1 MSEKLK
7 AISLFSGAGID
18 EFYLDDVGVEVVLA
32 NEIIESRADAY
43 KALHKNQNVIN
54 DDICKSEIK
63 NEIIRVAK
71 DNKINLIIATP
82 PCQGVSWAGA
92 NKTGD
97 SLLKDKRN
105 FLVLNA
111 IEIFD
116 AVRPDYFIIENVPRF
131 KEMLFPIEDK
141 WATLEELL
149 RKKYS
154 KEYDILVSIL
164 DAADFGVPQTR
175 LRIVYRMWK
184 KGLKWSEPQ
193 RTAPINLREAI
204 GFLPSL
210 EAGEKSDIKNHYAR
224 KHPKNHIECM
234 KHTPTGKSAYD
245 NEQFYPR
252 KMNGEKIKGFKNT
265 FKRMWWDRPAP
276 TLTMRNEIISSQEN
290 VHPGKLLPDGT
301 WSDAR
306 VLTLRELLIV
316 SSLPPDLDVPQ
327 NLSETSFRQ
336 IIGEGIPPRMFS
348 KIIEQI
354 GK

>member
-1 MSEKLK
+1 MSKGLK

-18 EFYLDDVGVEVVLA
+18 EFYLSNVGVDVVLA
-32 NEIIESRADAY
+32 NEIIESRATAY
-43 KALHKNQNVIN
+43 KALHKNQKVIN
-54 DDICKSEIK
+54 DDICKSQVK
-63 NEIIRVAK
+63 NEIIEFAK
-71 DNKINLIIATP
+71 DGNIDLIIATP

-97 SLLKDKRN
+97 SLIKDKRN

-131 KEMLFPIEDK
+131 KEMLFPIENE
-141 WATLEELL
+141 WYTLEELL

-154 KEYDILVSIL
+154 EEYEISVLIL
-164 DAADFGVPQTR
+164 DAADYGVPQTR

-184 KGLKWSEPQ
+184 KGLKWAEP
-193 RTAPINLREAI
+193 TKEAPISLEDAI

-224 KHPKNHIECM
+224 KHPDNHIECM
-234 KHTPTGKSAYD
+234 KYTPTGKSAYD
-245 NEQFYPR
+245 NETFYPR
-252 KMNGEKIKGFKNT
+252 KGNGEKIKGFKNT
-265 FKRMWWDRPAP
+265 FKRMRWDRPAP
-276 TLTMRNEIISSQEN
+276 TLTMRNEIVSSQEN
-290 VHPGKLLPDGT
+290 VHPGRQLPDGT

-336 IIGEGIPPRMFS
+336 IIGEGIPPKMFS

>member
-1 MSEKLK
+1 MSEVLK

-18 EFYLDDVGVEVVLA
+18 EFYLSNVGVDVVLA
-32 NEIIESRADAY
+32 NEIIESRATAY
-43 KALHKNQNVIN
+43 KILHTNHNVIN
-54 DDICKSEIK
+54 DDICKHEVKNKIINFANDNEIK
-63 NEIIRVAK
+63 
-71 DNKINLIIATP
+71 LIIATP

-97 SLLKDKRN
+97 SLIKDKRN
-105 FLVLNA
+105 FLILNA

-131 KEMLFPIEDK
+131 KEMLFPVKGE
-141 WATLEELL
+141 WFTLEELL

-154 KEYDILVSIL
+154 EEYEISVLIL
-164 DAADFGVPQTR
+164 DAANYGVPQTR

-184 KGLKWSEPQ
+184 KGLKWSEPRKENQ
-193 RTAPINLREAI
+193 INLRQAI

-210 EAGEKSDIKNHYAR
+210 EAGERSDIKNHYAR
-224 KHPKNHIECM
+224 KHPDNHVECM
-234 KHTPTGKSAYD
+234 RHTPTGKSAYD
-245 NEQFYPR
+245 NTIFYPR
-252 KMNGEKIKGFKNT
+252 KENGEKIKGFKNT
-265 FKRMWWDRPAP
+265 FKRMSWDRPAP
-276 TLTMRNEIISSQEN
+276 TLTMRNEIVSSQEN
-290 VHPGKLLPDGT
+290 VHPGRLLPDGT

-316 SSLPPDLDVPQ
+316 SSLPPDLDIPQ

-336 IIGEGIPPRMFS
+336 IIGEGIPPKMFS
-348 KIIEQI
+348 KIVEQI

>member
-1 MSEKLK
+1 MSKVLK
-7 AISLFSGAGID
+7 AISLFSGAGVD
-18 EFYLDDVGVEVVLA
+18 EFYLSNVGVDVVLA
-32 NEIIESRADAY
+32 NEIIGSRAAAY
-43 KALHKNQNVIN
+43 KVLHKNQNVIN
-54 DDICKSEIK
+54 DDICKREVK
-63 NEIIRVAK
+63 RKIIDFSN
-71 DNKINLIIATP
+71 DNKIDLIIATP

-97 SLLKDKRN
+97 SLIKDKRN

-111 IEIFD
+111 LEIFD

-131 KEMLFPIEDK
+131 KEMLFPVESEWI
-141 WATLEELL
+141 TLEELL

-154 KEYDILVSIL
+154 EEYEISVLIL
-164 DAADFGVPQTR
+164 DAANYGVPQTR

-184 KGLKWSEPQ
+184 KGLKWAEP
-193 RTAPINLREAI
+193 TKEPLINLKQAI
-204 GFLPSL
+204 GSLPSL
-210 EAGEKSDIKNHYAR
+210 EAGEKSDVKNHYAR
-224 KHPKNHIECM
+224 KHPDNHVECM

-245 NEQFYPR
+245 NEFFYPR
-252 KMNGEKIKGFKNT
+252 KGSGEKIKGFKNT
-265 FKRMWWDRPAP
+265 FKRMSWDRPAP
-276 TLTMRNEIISSQEN
+276 TLTMRNEIVSSQEN
-290 VHPGKLLPDGT
+290 VHPGRLLPDGM

-336 IIGEGIPPRMFS
+336 IIGEGIPPKMFS

>member
-1 MSEKLK
+1 MSKFLK

-18 EFYLDDVGVEVVLA
+18 EFYLSNVGVDVILA
-32 NEIIESRADAY
+32 NEIIESRATAY

-54 DDICKSEIK
+54 ADICKSEVK
-63 NEIIRVAK
+63 NEIIEFAK
-71 DNKINLIIATP
+71 DNKIALIIATP

-97 SLLKDKRN
+97 SLLKDRRN

-131 KEMLFPIEDK
+131 KEMLFPIGDE
-141 WATLEELL
+141 WHTLEELL

-154 KEYDILVSIL
+154 EEYEISVLIL
-164 DAADFGVPQTR
+164 DAADYGVPQTR
-175 LRIVYRMWK
+175 LRIVYRIWK
-184 KGLKWSEPQ
+184 KGLKWAEPTQ
-193 RTAPINLREAI
+193 EVHISLEDAI

-210 EAGEKSDIKNHYAR
+210 EAGENSTIKNHYAR
-224 KHPKNHIECM
+224 KHPDNHIECM
-234 KHTPTGKSAYD
+234 RHTPTGKSAYD
-245 NEQFYPR
+245 NEMFYPR
-252 KMNGEKIKGFKNT
+252 KGNGEKIKGFKNT
-265 FKRMWWDRPAP
+265 FKRMRWDRPAP
-276 TLTMRNEIISSQEN
+276 TLTMRNEIVSSQEN
-290 VHPGKLLPDGT
+290 VHPGRLLPDGT

-336 IIGEGIPPRMFS
+336 IIGEGIPPKMFS

>member
-1 MSEKLK
+1 MSKKLK

-18 EFYLDDVGVEVVLA
+18 EFYLSDVGVDIVLA
-32 NEIIESRADAY
+32 NEIIGSRAVAY
-43 KALHKNQNVIN
+43 KALHKNQNIIN
-54 DDICKSEIK
+54 DDICKSEVK
-63 NEIIRVAK
+63 NNVIEFAK
-71 DNKINLIIATP
+71 EKEVNLIIATP

-97 SLLKDKRN
+97 SLIKDKRN

-131 KEMLFPIEDK
+131 KEMLFPVESN
-141 WATLEELL
+141 WYSLEELL
-149 RKKYS
+149 QKKFS
-154 KEYDILVSIL
+154 DEYEISVLIL
-164 DAADFGVPQTR
+164 DAANYGVPQTR

-184 KGLKWSEPQ
+184 KGLKWNEPLKES
-193 RTAPINLREAI
+193 IISLKEAI
-204 GFLPSL
+204 GGLPSL

-224 KHPKNHIECM
+224 KHPSNHIECM
-234 KHTPTGKSAYD
+234 RHTPTGKSAYD
-245 NEQFYPR
+245 NEIYYPR
-252 KMNGEKIKGFKNT
+252 KENGERIKGFKNT
-265 FKRMWWDRPAP
+265 FKRMNWDRPAP
-276 TLTMRNEIISSQEN
+276 TLTMRNEIVSSQEN
-290 VHPGKLLPDGT
+290 VHPGKLLSDGT

-316 SSLPPDLDVPQ
+316 SSLPPDLDVPK

-336 IIGEGIPPRMFS
+336 IIGEGIPPKMFA

>member
-1 MSEKLK
+1 MSKALK

-18 EFYLDDVGVEVVLA
+18 EFYLSDSGVDVILA
-32 NEIIESRADAY
+32 NEIIESRAGAY

-54 DDICKSEIK
+54 DDICKSEVK
-63 NEIIRVAK
+63 
-71 DNKINLIIATP
+71 NKIIAFAKEAEVKLIIATP

-92 NKTGD
+92 NKTED
-97 SLLKDKRN
+97 SLIKDKRN

-131 KEMLFPIEDK
+131 KEMLFPVESN
-141 WATLEELL
+141 WYTLEELL
-149 RKKYS
+149 QKKFS
-154 KEYDILVSIL
+154 DEYEISVLIL
-164 DAADFGVPQTR
+164 DAANYGVPQTR

-184 KGLKWSEPQ
+184 KGLKWAEPIKE
-193 RTAPINLREAI
+193 PIITLKEAI
-204 GFLPSL
+204 GALPSL

-224 KHPKNHIECM
+224 KHPANHIECM
-234 KHTPTGKSAYD
+234 RHTPTGKSAYD
-245 NEQFYPR
+245 NEIYYPR
-252 KMNGEKIKGFKNT
+252 KGNGEKIKGFKNT
-265 FKRMWWDRPAP
+265 FKRMNWDRPAP
-276 TLTMRNEIISSQEN
+276 TLTMRNEIVSSQEN
-290 VHPGKLLPDGT
+290 VHPGNLLPDGT

-336 IIGEGIPPRMFS
+336 IIGEGIPPKMFS